1 MQLWQA
7 LLLGAL
13 QGVSEL
19 FPVSSLAQVILW
31 PAILGWNIDY
41 TGTHFLSFV
50 VALHLATAIALF
62 IFFWQQWRTVL
73 LAYVGSI
80 RHRKLVYDR
89 DSKFAW
95 LLVAGTVL
103 AGLFGL
109 IFEKPLRQ
117 FFENPSLFWLT
128 AVLLIVNGVFMLYGE
143 YLRRRAASLTPA
155 PAVAAGEAGTL
166 AHGSAYPQPQAAMAA
181 MTTDDSS
188 PMARP
193 PATNTQHP
201 TPNPQPPTPN
211 TQDGSRRAEDLTFP
225 QGAAIGATQIL
236 ALIPGFSRSG
246 ITIVGG
252 LFSGLSHEEAARFSF
267 MLATPIIGLAAL
279 LKVPDLFQ
287 SDVRDQLPA
296 TIAAALVAGVVAY
309 LSVRFLMRYFQTKRL
324 DPFGYYCIVFG
335 LFSLVVLLVRQ

>member
-62 IFFWQQWRTVL
+62 IFFWREWRTVI

-80 RHRKLVYDR
+80 SHRKFVYDR

-95 LLVAGTVL
+95 LLVAGTIL

-109 IFEKPLRQ
+109 VFEKPLQR
-117 FFENPSLFWLT
+117 FFEDPSIFWLT
-128 AVLLIVNGVFMLYGE
+128 AVLLVLNGVFMLFGE
-143 YLRRRAASLTPA
+143 YLRRRSAALSPA
-155 PAVAAGEAGTL
+155 SAVAAGDSAAL
-166 AHGSAYPQPQAAMAA
+166 AQGPAYLQSQAAMST
-181 MTTDDSS
+181 MTTN
-188 PMARP
+188 PGQ
-193 PATNTQHP
+193 PATV
-201 TPNPQPPTPN
+201 NPQPSAIN
-211 TQDGSRRAEDLTFP
+211 LDGSKRAEDLTFP

-236 ALIPGFSRSG
+236 ALIPGISRSG
-246 ITIVGG
+246 VTIVGG

-279 LKVPDLFQ
+279 LKLPELVQ
-287 SDVRDQLPA
+287 SDVRDQLPI

-309 LSVRFLMRYFQTKRL
+309 LSIRFLMRYFQTKRL

-335 LFSLVVLLVRQ
+335 LFSLVILLVRG